1 LVQQILQS
9 APVVQTVLNLRHKV
23 FRHVDGDTPSVRPT
37 VQDITLMLL
46 ARQTSR
52 AILANAPAP
61 SQAQR
66 TKSRRPKI
74 RRFTLQPVRDIR
86 GRFRINMLHV
96 RHVRLHTRSSQA
108 KSHGKNRKKYASF
121 CRETPGFMLACVSS
135 PIKLGTTDDR
145 CRVSP
150 SVLTRFLSRFHEL
163 PRWTARGRNDLRR
176 SLSTS
181 EGSGESGGFSSAR

>member
-1 LVQQILQS
+1 VESSLSLPHNHFSLRWRLDISRCRLVQQILQS
-9 APVVQTVLNLRHKV
+9 APVVQPVLNLRHKV
-23 FRHVDGDTPSVRPT
+23 FRHVDDDTPSVRAT

-108 KSHGKNRKKYASF
+108 KSHGKNRKKHASF
-121 CRETPGFMLACVSS
+121 SAIM
-135 PIKLGTTDDR
+135 
-145 CRVSP
+145 
-150 SVLTRFLSRFHEL
+150 RFATEI
-163 PRWTARGRNDLRR
+163 
-176 SLSTS
+176 SLV
-181 EGSGESGGFSSAR
+181 